1 MSYEQFG
8 SLFGQIMVNNAASI
22 NTSDAPQIIELNLP
36 GGRQREWNLMPSS
49 SRSCNADKYKRLLFV
64 SNNGYIFQVIL
75 NNDDG

>member
-8 SLFGQIMVNNAASI
+8 SLFGQIMVNNAGEALK
-22 NTSDAPQIIELNLP
+22 IIELNLP
-36 GGRQREWNLMPSS
+36 GGRQREWNLMPSY
-49 SRSCNADKYKRLLFV
+49 SRPCNADKYKRLLFV